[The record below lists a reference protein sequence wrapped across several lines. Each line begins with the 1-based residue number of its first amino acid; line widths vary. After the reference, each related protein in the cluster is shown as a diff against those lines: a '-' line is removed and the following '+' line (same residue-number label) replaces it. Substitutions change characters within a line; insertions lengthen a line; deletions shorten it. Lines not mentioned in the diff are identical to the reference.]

1 MVIDVIVPCLS
12 QAEAP
17 PCGHCRECPA
27 AAEELTGFDRAPC
40 TEPQTDTETF
50 AVPDAK
56 PTLGDRSAAGGR
68 TLGTRVAE
76 GTVRA

>member
-27 AAEELTGFDRAPC
+27 TAEELTGVDNAPD

-50 AVPDAK
+50 AVTGAK
-56 PTLGDRSAAGGR
+56 QTLGGRSAAGVR
-68 TLGTRVAE
+68 ALGTRAAE
-76 GTVRA
+76 GTVPA